1 MCNELLVRWRM
12 NDRIMMEKN
21 VKNKD
26 EELINKNKYLSI
38 LCNSRFY
45 FIIIPLS

>member
-1 MCNELLVRWRM
+1 MKLLVRWRM
-12 NDRIMMEKN
+12 NERIMMEKN

-38 LCNSRFY
+38 LCKSRFY
-45 FIIIPLS
+45 FIIILLSF